1 MKAIRITKYG
11 SPDVLEL
18 AEVEKPTPKDN
29 QVLVKVFAASAN
41 PLDWHKMRG
50 EPVIA
55 RLAQGFF
62 KPKDPRMGA
71 DIAGVVDAVGS
82 QVTEFKP
89 GDAVFGVCGGG
100 FAEYALAG
108 QSKLALKPPNLSFEA
123 AAAAPV
129 VAFTVL
135 QGLRDNG
142 KIQAGQKI
150 LVNGAAGGVGTL
162 AVQLAK
168 ALGAEV
174 TGVCST
180 RNLELVRSLGADHV
194 IDYTVEDFTRTG
206 QKYDLI
212 YCAIGNRTVAEYKRA
227 LTPQGVCVISG
238 FTSVG
243 RLIGHVLLG
252 GGKSKTDGQRV
263 EFQGFAKTPKN
274 DLLEIKELLETRQ
287 GCAGDRSNVPAE
299 PDRGG
304 DPLSGNQTCARQGDC
319 HRSAG

>member
-1 MKAIRITKYG
+1 M
-11 SPDVLEL
+11 
-18 AEVEKPTPKDN
+18 
-29 QVLVKVFAASAN
+29 
-41 PLDWHKMRG
+41 
-50 EPVIA
+50 
-55 RLAQGFF
+55 
-62 KPKDPRMGA
+62 
-71 DIAGVVDAVGS
+71 
-82 QVTEFKP
+82 
-89 GDAVFGVCGGG
+89 
-100 FAEYALAG
+100 
-108 QSKLALKPPNLSFEA
+108 
-123 AAAAPV
+123 

-150 LVNGAAGGVGTL
+150 LVNGAAGGVGTF

-206 QKYDLI
+206 LKYDLI

-274 DLLEIKELLETRQ
+274 DLLEIKELLET
-287 GCAGDRSNVPAE
+287 GKVVPVIDRTY
-299 PDRGG
+299 
-304 DPLSGNQTCARQGDC
+304 PLSQTAEAIRYLETKHARGKVIVTVAQDDQT
-319 HRSAG
+319 